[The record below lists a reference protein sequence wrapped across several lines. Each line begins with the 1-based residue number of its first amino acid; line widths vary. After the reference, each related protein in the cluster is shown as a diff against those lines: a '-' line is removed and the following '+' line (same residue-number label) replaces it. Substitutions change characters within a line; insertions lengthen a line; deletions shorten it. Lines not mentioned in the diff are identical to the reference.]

1 MFDRRLTVIAI
12 AGLGWHAA
20 SFAQPAQPPQP
31 LQVTQP
37 AQPSAA
43 TPASQPGADSPRAL
57 SLPRPG
63 VDTLRALIEAETQE
77 ASKRARDA
85 LDRAKGPAVDSPQ
98 YRAQLAAAAVQVA
111 PEPLPQLI
119 EIAGPAD
126 DLRARLRLGD
136 REVVLSMRQPNADPW
151 RLQQIGATDVV
162 VARTE
167 GGSEK
172 KHRLAIHRPTAGSTA
187 AAASRA
193 PAAPMPFVPALA
205 PPLAPASRPAAAP
218 LPIGPL
224 PTASPPTPAS
234 VRR

>member
-1 MFDRRLTVIAI
+1 MFDKRLTVIVCA
-12 AGLGWHAA
+12 ALGWSAA
-20 SFAQPAQPPQP
+20 SFAQPAQPQQP
-31 LQVTQP
+31 SQVTQP
-37 AQPSAA
+37 AQPAPAA
-43 TPASQPGADSPRAL
+43 PPAQAAADKPRAL
-57 SLPRPG
+57 PLPRPG

-98 YRAQLAAAAVQVA
+98 YRAQLTAAAVQVA

-136 REVVLSMRQPNADPW
+136 REVVLSMRQPTADPW

-162 VARTE
+162 VSRTE
-167 GGSEK
+167 GGNEK
-172 KHRLAIHRPTAGSTA
+172 KHRLAIHRPPAGSTA
-187 AAASRA
+187 VAVSRA
-193 PAAPMPFVPALA
+193 PAAPMPLVPALA
-205 PPLAPASRPAAAP
+205 PPLAPSARPVAAP
-218 LPIGPL
+218 LPTGPL
-224 PTASPPTPAS
+224 PMASPPTPS